1 MKVDRLFGILYY
13 LLNHKC
19 VTAGELAQRFEVS
32 VRTIYR
38 DIDVISSSGIPIYTE
53 QGRSGGISLL
63 PNFVMEKSILN
74 EKEQYDVLANLQ
86 GLFHLNID
94 ETESLLQKLSATFNK
109 TAANWLEVDFSWN
122 SDQRNYFRDLKMGIL
137 EQRIIEFDYFSSHN
151 EKTNRRVEPI
161 QLWFKHRAWYFHG
174 YCLMRQGIRL
184 FKLFRMKN
192 LTVTDQRF
200 EKRYSTQELK
210 EIDSREKVEKDIKV
224 CLKIASEAA
233 HRVLD
238 EFDFEEEVEEKDG
251 YFIVR
256 STWKDNDILYGFIL
270 SFGEYIE
277 VLEPASVRELI
288 KKRAQLVVEKY

>member
-1 MKVDRLFGILYY
+1 MKANRLFEILYY
-13 LLNHKC
+13 LLNKKS
-19 VTAGELAQRFEVS
+19 VTATELAERFEVS

-38 DIDVISSSGIPIYTE
+38 DIDVISSSGIPVYTE

-63 PNFVMEKSILN
+63 PNYIMDKAILS
-74 EKEQYDVLANLQ
+74 EKEQHDILANLQ
-86 GLFHLNID
+86 GLFQLNSD
-94 ETESLLQKLSATFNK
+94 ETESALQKLSVTFNK

-122 SDQRNYFRDLKMGIL
+122 NDQKNYFRNLKMSII

-161 QLWFKHRAWYFHG
+161 QLWFKHRAWYLHG

-192 LTVTDQRF
+192 LIVTDQLF
-200 EKRYSTQELK
+200 ETRYRVEELK
-210 EIDSREKVEKDIKV
+210 NIDSREEVDQDINV
-224 CLKIASEAA
+224 CLKIAPEMA

-251 YFIVR
+251 YFIV
-256 STWKDNDILYGFIL
+256 STTWRDNEILYGFIL

-277 VLEPASVRELI
+277 VLEPASVRATI